1 MYCPHCAKIIKENYE
16 YCPGCGKSVKVQN
29 AENAL
34 PVGTVLSNR
43 YFVGAVLG
51 QGGFGIT
58 YVGCDT
64 RLNKKVAIKEY
75 YPAGYVS
82 RYSEHS
88 TNLSVASG
96 DAATT
101 FEHEKQKFIKEAY
114 LLAEFAGDRNI
125 VNVTDILVEHNT
137 AYIVMEY
144 VEGETLDRLI
154 RQNGKMSFTE
164 AFTMLEP
171 MMKSLS
177 RVHSKGLIHRD
188 ISPANIMV
196 LSDRQITLID
206 FGAAREFD
214 SQAERSLSVILKHGY
229 APTEQYMTKGP
240 QGPWTDVYA
249 VCATIYKMITGI
261 TPPSAIDRMVGDIMK
276 KPSEVGAAIMP
287 AQEAALMKGLSVL
300 QNERYSSMDELH
312 DALLGKAPAQ
322 MEATEIIT
330 PVAAQ
335 ATEIITP
342 VTGSG
347 AVEESNDDAAV
358 EETVAVRQD
367 AGPASDASEKAEVA
381 DETANNTIEVPE
393 DTDVDAADA
402 SNKAVKD
409 IEVKADFPP
418 EATSLL
424 TPGSKPKPAFSY
436 APTEMIQQENSQQ
449 ITPPVEEKE
458 KRAEEPAKEEKPLFR
473 DIPPESDHRTAI
485 IDHKT
490 KKDPKKMV
498 AIIAAGVGA
507 AALIGVIANI
517 VGNSEGGTATCV
529 DDNYSVNTY
538 TDTNY
543 TDNTYTE
550 EKTDT
555 AGDSVDTAATTTTES
570 EILVTESSQDDVAA
584 DTATEESDTVN
595 LPSFYDSSSFTY
607 EGDALKFEDDN
618 FTSRLGIDVSYH
630 QGNIDWN
637 KVKAAGVDFAFIRI
651 GYRGY
656 SAEGSI
662 KPDSLFTENIKNA
675 QAAGIDVGVYFFSQA
690 ISAAEAEEEAE
701 YVISALS
708 GYTLQLPV
716 AVEPITIMEG
726 GRTEGTDGWQLA
738 RNANAFCDTIT
749 AAGYKTLVA
758 FNDEQ
763 WNTYESMLKTVNYP
777 FWYGNYEKGS
787 MPPFSCE
794 FFQYSNHGNVDGIST
809 VVDMDIQFVAK

>member
-1 MYCPHCAKIIKENYE
+1 M
-16 YCPGCGKSVKVQN
+16 
-29 AENAL
+29 
-34 PVGTVLSNR
+34 
-43 YFVGAVLG
+43 
-51 QGGFGIT
+51 
-58 YVGCDT
+58 
-64 RLNKKVAIKEY
+64 
-75 YPAGYVS
+75 
-82 RYSEHS
+82 
-88 TNLSVASG
+88 
-96 DAATT
+96 
-101 FEHEKQKFIKEAY
+101 
-114 LLAEFAGDRNI
+114 AEFAGDRNI

-154 RQNGKMSFTE
+154 RQKGKMSFTE

-249 VCATIYKMITGI
+249 VCATIYKMITGV
-261 TPPSAIDRMVGDIMK
+261 TPPSAIDRMVGDVMK
-276 KPSEVGAAIMP
+276 KPSELGTVITP

-312 DALLGKAPAQ
+312 DALLGKAPAK

-358 EETVAVRQD
+358 KET
-367 AGPASDASEKAEVA
+367 
-381 DETANNTIEVPE
+381 
-393 DTDVDAADA
+393 
-402 SNKAVKD
+402 
-409 IEVKADFPP
+409 EVKADFPP
-418 EATSLL
+418 DATSLL
-424 TPGSKPKPAFSY
+424 TPGSKPKPAFAY
-436 APTEMIQQENSQQ
+436 DPTEMIQQETLNTVSNH
-449 ITPPVEEKE
+449 EEKKPEQE
-458 KRAEEPAKEEKPLFR
+458 KAESIVSPTTDQEKKSVDKPVFR

-517 VGNSEGGTATCV
+517 VGNSEGGTATYV

-538 TDTNY
+538 TDTSY

-555 AGDSVDTAATTTTES
+555 ASDSLDTAATTTTES

-584 DTATEESDTVN
+584 DTAAEESDTVN

-656 SAEGSI
+656 SAEGTI
-662 KPDSLFTENIKNA
+662 KPDSLFTENIRNA
-675 QAAGIDVGVYFFSQA
+675 QAAGIEVGVYFFSQA

-716 AVEPITIMEG
+716 AVEPITIMAG
-726 GRTEGTDGWQLA
+726 GRTEGSDGWQLA